1 MKRKIAVFTGTR
13 AEYGL
18 LQPLLY
24 QLKERESCEL
34 QLLVGGTHWSP
45 QFGST
50 FQFIERDGF
59 EITAKLDFLLS
70 SDSPSG
76 VAKSMALA
84 MMSSADCLERLQP
97 DLLVVLGDRY
107 ESLAV
112 AQAAML
118 ARLPIA
124 HIHGGERTEGLID
137 EAIRHSLTKMA
148 HLHFTTT
155 EQYRRR
161 VIQLG
166 EQPEN
171 VFNFGA
177 PGIDNIKSLKPVERR
192 ALSELLNIDITT
204 RRFMMVT
211 FHPVT
216 LKETGGLDQLKALL
230 FVLREFEDFQLVI
243 TYPNADTQCQDLIDE
258 LNSFKSE
265 FPSRVALIQSVGQ
278 LNYLSLLNHCDVVVG
293 NSSSGLIEAPSFGV
307 PTVNIGERQAGR
319 ISGDT
324 VIQCDPT
331 TDEIRNALRSALCT
345 DFKLKCKN
353 AVNPY
358 GEGNSA
364 SKMADVL
371 CSVLLSH
378 LLKKVFYDFDE
389 TVK

>member
-84 MMSSADCLERLQP
+84 MMTSADCLERLQP

-204 RRFMMVT
+204 RPFMMVT

-293 NSSSGLIEAPSFGV
+293 NSSSGLIEAPSFGI

-324 VIQCDPT
+324 VIQCDST
-331 TDEIRNALRSALCT
+331 TDEIRNALRSALCN

-371 CSVLLSH
+371 CSASLSH